1 MSLSVQDTYLMDY
14 LNCMRHKESN
24 VSLDYRGKSP
34 QLGQRR
40 LLVDWTCLSAEEISL
55 PKSTQN
61 LAIVLLDRFMDGHDI
76 ALESLHFICLAAL
89 SLAAKFD
96 CNDSKVPKFSR
107 LAQLLDVPGSCKPA
121 QFRQLEGMMMGHF
134 KWNIFIP
141 TATHYIELLREQ
153 ILHPT
158 DLLAGDPVYDYFQQ
172 IDDRLAAFISYF
184 LDIALQVTF
193 IHSWVLAF

>member
-1 MSLSVQDTYLMDY
+1 
-14 LNCMRHKESN
+14 
-24 VSLDYRGKSP
+24 
-34 QLGQRR
+34 
-40 LLVDWTCLSAEEISL
+40 
-55 PKSTQN
+55 
-61 LAIVLLDRFMDGHDI
+61 MDGHDI

-107 LAQLLDVPGSCKPA
+107 LAQLLDVPESCKPA

-158 DLLAGDPVYDYFQQ
+158 DLLAGEPVYDYFQQ
-172 IDDRLAAFISYF
+172 IDDRLAAFITYF
-184 LDIALQVTF
+184 LDIALQVF
-193 IHSWVLAF
+193 AFFFQFQWNFSRMRSWSTQSLFRERWAALTIEFSHFCAHVA